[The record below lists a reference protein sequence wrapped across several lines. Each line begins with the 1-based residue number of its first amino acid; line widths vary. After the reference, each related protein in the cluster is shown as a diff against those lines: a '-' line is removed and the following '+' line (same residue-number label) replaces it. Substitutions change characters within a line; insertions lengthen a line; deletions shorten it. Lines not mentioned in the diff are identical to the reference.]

1 MYGKCFI
8 ANYKVR
14 MEGINM
20 DKIYWVR
27 KGMIYNGN

>member
-8 ANYKVR
+8 ANYKIIR

-20 DKIYWVR
+20 DKIYWAR
-27 KGMIYNGN
+27 KGMI